1 MEDLLN
7 GVIGLI
13 VLKVVEGVWIYVI
26 DYVLICYLNMEERI
40 VKVVC
45 LWF

>member
-26 DYVLICYLNMEERI
+26 GYVLICYLNMEESI

-45 LWF
+45 LSF